1 MTLRHQNRRFIGICI
16 LLKEWPRCAG
26 SSTLCDGR
34 IRLLLR
40 LADSPQSGW
49 GKFSSC
55 TDNFRFGGC
64 EHHRCS
70 NVFACPT
77 SATVVW
83 LSTSF
88 WFITICI
95 DDVQSQAARA
105 AAKDL
110 HPKLLAGM
118 FFFFAAGAVGGI
130 TSLVTTGDKPIFE
143 RWGDMEFETMAWTLS
158 NAKSILSR
166 QSKLNCF
173 LAGACCL
180 KGFLKTNIHEIL
192 KAIWLN
198 KTNVL

>member
-34 IRLLLR
+34 IWLLLR

-55 TDNFRFGGC
+55 TDNFHFGGC
-64 EHHRCS
+64 EHHRCY
-70 NVFACPT
+70 NVFPCPT

-88 WFITICI
+88 WFITIWI

-158 NAKSILSR
+158 NAKSIIIPPVKI
-166 QSKLNCF
+166 KLFSCRSMLLERLLRIKYSWNS
-173 LAGACCL
+173 
-180 KGFLKTNIHEIL
+180 
-192 KAIWLN
+192 
-198 KTNVL
+198 